1 MDEKESSPL
10 NVKGFWLIDILV
22 TVFFLFIAAVSL
34 YLFRL
39 DLLQTIDSYDEEPA
53 GTIIIRKNIVQ
64 RCHEDRVLWD
74 RLFEDSP
81 VYSGDLIRVAD
92 LSAATVYMDDNQ
104 INLNENTLIRIQHD
118 SKTAGPFKVELKE
131 GNLSVN
137 SGAGGSGIILNLMG
151 RQVQAIPGTVFNA
164 EINEDGMVI
173 QINEGT
179 ATFIEEG
186 QIRELVGGSIVAQ
199 DINGRQRTVPMAVV
213 TRPQPNAR
221 YLKNTPE
228 PLIVNFSWS
237 SMNLNAEED
246 LRLEIASDKNFSRD
260 FRIIETVDNTARADL
275 NAGLWHWRLAWG
287 KIILN
292 MGQITVAD
300 ASGPELLAPA
310 ANCIVRYQ
318 RDLPQLRFQWSEKP
332 GASYYILE
340 IGTTPDLADPIIS
353 KQPAAAFFIQP
364 IPEPGIWYWRVW
376 PVFSSAYE
384 GSALSSSIDSFRVE
398 QTNDPHAPS
407 LELPAP
413 TPEKISAP
421 VKVISVAGND
431 YTVRPGDTLYLIAI
445 QAYGTADYMYR
456 IVNANRIE
464 NPNLIFVDQVLY
476 IPPIR

>member
-1 MDEKESSPL
+1 MDEKARAPL
-10 NVKGFWLIDILV
+10 GVRGFWLIDLLV
-22 TVFFLFIAAVSL
+22 TVFFLFIAAASL

-39 DLLQTIDSYDEEPA
+39 DLLQTIDSRDEEPA
-53 GTIIIRKNIVQ
+53 GIIIIRKNIVQ
-64 RCHEDRVLWD
+64 RCHEHRVLWD

-81 VYSGDLIRVAD
+81 VYSGDLIRAAD
-92 LSAATVYMDDNQ
+92 LSAATVYMDDNH
-104 INLNENTLIRIQHD
+104 INLNENTLIRIQRD
-118 SKTAGPFKVELKE
+118 SNTAGPFKVELKE
-131 GNLSVN
+131 GNLSVS
-137 SGAGGSGIILNLMG
+137 SGARGSGIILNLMG
-151 RQVQAIPGTVFNA
+151 RQVQAAPGTVFNA
-164 EINEDGMVI
+164 EVNEDGMII
-173 QINEGT
+173 QVNEGT

-186 QIRELVGGSIVAQ
+186 QIRELTEGSMIAH

-228 PLIVNFSWS
+228 PLIVNFTWS
-237 SMNLNAEED
+237 SMNLDTEEN

-260 FRIIETVDNTARADL
+260 FRVIENVDNTARADL
-275 NAGLWHWRLAWG
+275 DTGLWHWRLVWG

-292 MGQITVAD
+292 MGQVTVAD
-300 ASGPELLAPA
+300 ASGPELLTPA

-340 IGTTPDLADPIIS
+340 IGTTPDLTDPLII
-353 KQPAAAFFIQP
+353 KQPAATFFIQP

-384 GSALSSSIDSFRVE
+384 GSALSSSTDSFRVE

-407 LELPAP
+407 LELPEPA
-413 TPEKISAP
+413 PEKISAP
-421 VKVISVAGND
+421 AKVMSVAGND
-431 YTVRPGDTLYLIAI
+431 YIVQPGDTLYLIAL
-445 QAYGTADYMYR
+445 QAYGTADQAYR
-456 IVNANRIE
+456 IVRANRIE

-476 IPPIR
+476 IPPAR

>member
-1 MDEKESSPL
+1 MDEKARAPL
-10 NVKGFWLIDILV
+10 GVRGFWLIDLLV
-22 TVFFLFIAAVSL
+22 TVFFLFIAAASL

-39 DLLQTIDSYDEEPA
+39 DLLQTIDSRDEEPA
-53 GTIIIRKNIVQ
+53 GIIIIRKNIVQ
-64 RCHEDRVLWD
+64 RCHEHRVLWD

-81 VYSGDLIRVAD
+81 VYSGDLIRAAD
-92 LSAATVYMDDNQ
+92 LSAATVYMDDNH
-104 INLNENTLIRIQHD
+104 INLNENTLIRIQRD
-118 SKTAGPFKVELKE
+118 SNTAGPFKVELKE
-131 GNLSVN
+131 GNLSVS
-137 SGAGGSGIILNLMG
+137 SGARGSGIILNLMG
-151 RQVQAIPGTVFNA
+151 RQVQAAPGTVFNA
-164 EINEDGMVI
+164 EVNEDGMII
-173 QINEGT
+173 QVNEGT

-186 QIRELVGGSIVAQ
+186 QIRELTEGSMIAH

-228 PLIVNFSWS
+228 PLIVNFTWS
-237 SMNLNAEED
+237 SMNLDTEEN

-260 FRIIETVDNTARADL
+260 FRVIENVDNTARADL
-275 NAGLWHWRLAWG
+275 DTGLWHWRLVWG

-292 MGQITVAD
+292 MGQVTVAD
-300 ASGPELLAPA
+300 ASGPELLTPA

-340 IGTTPDLADPIIS
+340 IGTTPDLAEPLIS

-364 IPEPGIWYWRVW
+364 IPEPGTWYWRVW

-384 GSALSSSIDSFRVE
+384 GSALSSSTDSFRVE

-407 LELPAP
+407 LELPEPA
-413 TPEKISAP
+413 PEKISAP
-421 VKVISVAGND
+421 AKVMSVAGND
-431 YTVRPGDTLYLIAI
+431 YIVQPGDTLYLIAL
-445 QAYGTADYMYR
+445 QAYGTADQAYR
-456 IVNANRIE
+456 IVRANRIE

-476 IPPIR
+476 IPPAR